1 MERGPVKMPMDN
13 WHTAWPVVAVQA
25 SNGLNPKDVDSMVSM
40 KTDFD
45 PAFRGFDP
53 GRRDFMEWTERRD
66 FGTWPLVEE
75 ER

>member
-1 MERGPVKMPMDN
+1 M
-13 WHTAWPVVAVQA
+13 QA

-45 PAFRGFDP
+45 PAFRAFDP
-53 GRRDFMEWTERRD
+53 GRRDFMEWTERLE

-75 ER
+75 AR